1 MTCFPIQ
8 KNHYNLYQDTSTTM
22 HTSICVQRTQNFK
35 LEMVKVPNLLKG
47 WADTGSLS
55 PVSLRIPLPDGLSPL
70 TATLLCREV
79 TEEGS
84 PLSEVI
90 SKGLDRPK
98 FAADCLNVLMKEL
111 KLHCKE
117 GTPNCKVMDQH
128 VLFNTTVG

>member
-8 KNHYNLYQDTSTTM
+8 KNHCNHYQNTSTM
-22 HTSICVQRTQNFK
+22 HTSICVLRTQNFK

-55 PVSLRIPLPDGLSPL
+55 PVSFRIPLPDGLSLL

>member
-1 MTCFPIQ
+1 
-8 KNHYNLYQDTSTTM
+8 
-22 HTSICVQRTQNFK
+22 
-35 LEMVKVPNLLKG
+35 MVKVLNLFSG

-55 PVSLRIPLPDGLSPL
+55 PVSLRIPLPDGLSLL
-70 TATLLCREV
+70 TTSLLCREV